1 MNVTL
6 ARTFLEIVEAK
17 NLSKAA
23 DRLNVTQS
31 TVTMRLNTLEE
42 MLGQKLFIRSKAGA
56 ELTYAGFM
64 FQRHAEMMVQIWR
77 QAGQAVSLPTGFAGI
92 FSIGCH
98 QDLWEGTIDRWTA
111 ALRRKIPNLALVVW
125 PGDADALTQW
135 LFNGLCD
142 VALTYGLQLK
152 SGIEVTAL
160 FKDELVLVSRQPR
173 SLETIEADY
182 VYVDWG
188 EEFRRQHAVVFPDR
202 GTPALTFGT
211 GSFALQ
217 HILHHGG
224 AGYLPLRTVAPY
236 LTARTLHLVGD
247 APRFARQVYLAFAP
261 ALERRPEAI
270 DILKQIVAED
280 AAPAKELVPAKA
292 PPRGRERRRKPAK
305 IHQGNRT
312 KRAI

>member
-6 ARTFLEIVEAK
+6 ARTFLEIVESK

-42 MLGQKLFIRSKAGA
+42 LLGQKLFTRNKSGA
-56 ELTYAGFM
+56 EMTYAGFM

-77 QAGQAVSLPTGFAGI
+77 QAGQAVSLPAGFAGI

-111 ALRRKIPNLALVVW
+111 ALRHKIPNLALVVW
-125 PGDADALTQW
+125 PGDANALTQW
-135 LFNGLCD
+135 LFSGLCD

-160 FKDELVLVSRQPR
+160 FKDELVLVSREAR

-188 EEFRRQHAVVFPDR
+188 EEFRRQHAMAFPNR
-202 GTPALTFGT
+202 ATPALTFGT

-224 AGYLPLRTVAPY
+224 AGYLPLRTVAPH
-236 LTARTLHLVGD
+236 LHRKTLHLVGD
-247 APRFARQVYLAFAP
+247 APRFARQVYQAFAP

-270 DILKQIVAED
+270 EILRGILAED
-280 AAPAKELVPAKA
+280 AAVAKKLAPASSPAGSQK
-292 PPRGRERRRKPAK
+292 PPRKPAK